1 MTLPGV
7 CLELAKESIPDTWK
21 ENWWVNRYAWLCWV
35 PITVFGMLFRGCC
48 YSVRLLSV
56 LREQSNFKYQWITT
70 WNIYKRNV
78 SEDRLSPTFS
88 RRVNCQICICK
99 SAWVPALNLPSS
111 VGNGLQVEGLNFC
124 KEFILNLS
132 VPDAIVEL
140 TRYKCKNGCKTNSY
154 SWKRLVLVCTDS
166 W

>member
-1 MTLPGV
+1 MRDFAEFQSLSLECSSVVAAIQFV
-7 CLELAKESIPDTWK
+7 CSLYQENKATSNINELRHEIFT
-21 ENWWVNRYAWLCWV
+21 
-35 PITVFGMLFRGCC
+35 
-48 YSVRLLSV
+48 
-56 LREQSNFKYQWITT
+56 
-70 WNIYKRNV
+70 KRNV

-124 KEFILNLS
+124 KEFILNSS

-154 SWKRLVLVCTDS
+154 S
-166 W
+166 